1 MKDYYNI
8 CCLKYLPSNIKNL
21 YLYFSASILVVGQII
36 GCLIGGPISDIF
48 GRRSSIL
55 TFQTISFFGWILVS
69 LAPLFGGSTDSV
81 LILFLG
87 RFIHGLADSMG
98 VSPAIMFIAGKLYN
112 LNFSPRRQIFKN
124 NF

>member
-1 MKDYYNI
+1 MPFFEILHVKRYI
-8 CCLKYLPSNIKNL
+8 P
-21 YLYFSASILVVGQII
+21 YLYISASILVVGQII

-81 LILFLG
+81 LIFFL
-87 RFIHGLADSMG
+87 RQFIHGLADSMG
-98 VSPAIMFIAGKLYN
+98 VSPAIMFIAGK
-112 LNFSPRRQIFKN
+112 
-124 NF
+124 

>member
-1 MKDYYNI
+1 MIHNDSTNYYL
-8 CCLKYLPSNIKNL
+8 LKKYIPYI
-21 YLYFSASILVVGQII
+21 YFISASILVVGQII

-81 LILFLG
+81 MILFLG

-98 VSPAIMFIAGKLYN
+98 VSPAIMFIAGK
-112 LNFSPRRQIFKN
+112 
-124 NF
+124 

>member
-1 MKDYYNI
+1 MAVIQKDLN
-8 CCLKYLPSNIKNL
+8 LKDNTINW
-21 YLYFSASILVVGQII
+21 FASILVVGQII

-98 VSPAIMFIAGKLYN
+98 VSPAIMFIAEISTTKFRGCIMNSAL
-112 LNFSPRRQIFKN
+112 IA
-124 NF
+124 